1 MNKRVFYFDMDGTL
15 TKHRQQIEPAMIKQ
29 LRALM
34 KYGIISVITGS
45 KMSDIQYQLNLASLK
60 KKLTERELNKL
71 VLMPCNGTKLYKWDL
86 GINGWTMSD
95 GVTMKQNSHIDLQK
109 LYRTIIKC
117 QQILLDRENYMGD
130 FEIQPDFIDY
140 RESIVNWAPIG
151 RSSNLSQRQ
160 LFINLDHRVGL
171 RDYAINLLQSMLLSD
186 KNMSEQLEIAKGGQT
201 SMDIYPK
208 GWDKTFGLW
217 HFKDED
223 HWFIGDACEA
233 GQNDHQIY
241 LAVKHKYDR
250 LQSFKTHG
258 PDETHKIIHNILHT
272 LKEEI

>member
-1 MNKRVFYFDMDGTL
+1 MKNRVFYFDMDGTL
-15 TKHRQQIEPAMIKQ
+15 TRHRQQIEPGMIKK
-29 LRALM
+29 LRNLM
-34 KYGIISVITGS
+34 KYGIISIITGS
-45 KMSDIQYQLNLASLK
+45 KLTDIQYQLNLDELK
-60 KKLTERELNKL
+60 DKLTERELNKL
-71 VLMPCNGTKLYKWDL
+71 VLMPCNGTKIYQWSL
-86 GINGWTMSD
+86 GINDWVMTD
-95 GVTMKQNSHIDLQK
+95 GVTMKKNSHIDLQK

-117 QQILLDRENYMGD
+117 QQMLLDKENYMGD

-140 RESIVNWAPIG
+140 RGSLVNWAPIG
-151 RSSNLSQRQ
+151 RSSSLSQRQ
-160 LFINLDHRVGL
+160 LFINLDSRVGL

-186 KNMSEQLEIAKGGQT
+186 KIMSTQLDITKGGQT

-217 HFKDED
+217 HFKDKD

-250 LQSFKTHG
+250 LQSFKTTG
-258 PDETHKIIHNILHT
+258 PDKTYEIIDSILKT
-272 LKEEI
+272 LKE

>member
-1 MNKRVFYFDMDGTL
+1 MNKRIFYFDMDGTL
-15 TKHRQQIEPAMIKQ
+15 TKHRQQIQPDMIKK
-29 LRALM
+29 LRELM
-34 KYGIISVITGS
+34 KYGNISVITGS

-60 KKLTERELNKL
+60 KKLTERESNKL
-71 VLMPCNGTKLYKWDL
+71 ILMPCNGTKIYQWNL
-86 GINGWTMSD
+86 GLNGWTMTD
-95 GVTMKQNSHIDLQK
+95 GVTMNKNSHIDLQK
-109 LYRTIIKC
+109 LYRAIIKC
-117 QQILLDRENYMGD
+117 QQILLDKENYMGN

-140 RESIVNWAPIG
+140 RESLVNWSPIG
-151 RSSNLSQRQ
+151 RSSSLSQRQ
-160 LFINLDHRVGL
+160 MFVNLDNRVGL

-186 KNMSEQLEIAKGGQT
+186 KTMSTQLEIAKGGQT

-217 HFKDED
+217 HFKDKD

-250 LQSFKTHG
+250 LQAFKTDG
-258 PDETHKIIHNILHT
+258 PSTTLKIIDGILKT
-272 LKEEI
+272 LKE

>member
-15 TKHRQQIEPAMIKQ
+15 TNHRQQIEPTMIKK
-29 LRALM
+29 LRELM

-45 KMSDIQYQLNLASLK
+45 KISDIKYQLNLASLK

-71 VLMPCNGTKLYKWDL
+71 VLMPCNGTKIYQWSL
-86 GINGWTMSD
+86 GLNGWGMTD
-95 GVTMKQNSHIDLQK
+95 GVTMKKNSHIDLQK

-117 QQILLDRENYMGD
+117 QQILLDKENYMGD
-130 FEIQPDFIDY
+130 FDIQPDFIDY
-140 RESIVNWAPIG
+140 RESLVNWSPIG
-151 RSSNLSQRQ
+151 RSSSLSQRQ
-160 LFINLDHRVGL
+160 LFINLDSRVGL

-186 KNMSEQLEIAKGGQT
+186 KTMSTQLEIAKGGQT

-217 HFKDED
+217 HFKDHN

-241 LAVKHKYDR
+241 LTVKHSYDR
-250 LQSFKTHG
+250 LQAFKTKS
-258 PDETHKIIHNILHT
+258 PSNTHKIIDSILDT
-272 LKEEI
+272 LKEEN

>member
-1 MNKRVFYFDMDGTL
+1 MDGTL
-15 TKHRQQIEPAMIKQ
+15 TNHRQQIQPDMIGK
-29 LRALM
+29 LRELM
-34 KYGIISVITGS
+34 KYGIIAVITGS
-45 KMSDIQYQLNLASLK
+45 KMSDIHYQLNLASLK
-60 KKLTERELNKL
+60 KKLTERESNKL
-71 VLMPCNGTKLYKWDL
+71 VLMPCNGTKIYQWDL
-86 GINGWTMSD
+86 ALSGWIMTD
-95 GVTMKQNSHIDLQK
+95 GVTMKKNSHIDLQK

-117 QQILLDRENYMGD
+117 QQILLDKENYMGN

-140 RESIVNWAPIG
+140 RESLVNWAPIG
-151 RSSNLSQRQ
+151 RSSSLSQRQ
-160 LFINLDHRVGL
+160 LFINLDNRVGL

-186 KNMSEQLEIAKGGQT
+186 KNMSAQLEIAKGGQT

-233 GQNDHQIY
+233 GQNDQQIY

-250 LQSFKTHG
+250 LQAFKTKG
-258 PDETHKIIHNILHT
+258 PSNTHEIIDNIIKT
-272 LKEEI
+272 LKEES

>member
-1 MNKRVFYFDMDGTL
+1 
-15 TKHRQQIEPAMIKQ
+15 
-29 LRALM
+29 
-34 KYGIISVITGS
+34 
-45 KMSDIQYQLNLASLK
+45 
-60 KKLTERELNKL
+60 
-71 VLMPCNGTKLYKWDL
+71 MPCNGTKIYQWSLALNEW
-86 GINGWTMSD
+86 IMTD
-95 GVTMKQNSHIDLQK
+95 GVTMKKNSHIDLQK

-117 QQILLDRENYMGD
+117 QQILLDKENYMGN

-140 RESIVNWAPIG
+140 RGSLVNWAPIG
-151 RSSNLSQRQ
+151 RSSSLSQLQ
-160 LFINLDHRVGL
+160 LFINLDNRVGL

-186 KNMSEQLEIAKGGQT
+186 KAMSTQLEIAKGGQT

-241 LAVKHKYDR
+241 LTVKHKYDR
-250 LQSFKTHG
+250 PQAFKTKG
-258 PDETHKIIHNILHT
+258 PDHTLDIINNILKT
-272 LKEEI
+272 FKEN

>member
-1 MNKRVFYFDMDGTL
+1 MNKRIFYFDMDGTL
-15 TKHRQQIEPAMIKQ
+15 TKHRQQIEPVMIKK
-29 LRALM
+29 LRGLM

-71 VLMPCNGTKLYKWDL
+71 ILMPCNGTKIYQWNL
-86 GINGWTMSD
+86 GLNGWTMSD
-95 GVTMKQNSHIDLQK
+95 GVTMKKNSHIDLQK

-117 QQILLDRENYMGD
+117 QQILLDKENYMGD

-151 RSSNLSQRQ
+151 RSSSLSQRQ
-160 LFINLDHRVGL
+160 LFINLDNRVGL

-186 KNMSEQLEIAKGGQT
+186 EVMSAQLEIAKGGQT
-201 SMDIYPK
+201 SLDIYPK

-241 LAVKHKYDR
+241 LAVKHQGDR
-250 LQSFKTHG
+250 LQAFKTTG
-258 PDETHKIIHNILHT
+258 PEKTYEIIDSILKT
-272 LKEEI
+272 LKE